1 MEITYPDGTIQ
12 EIPVHENGDWTA
24 TVPDGVTLEEGDQL
38 IVHQTDEAGNT
49 SDDTTLEVTD
59 TTKPEPPVVDP
70 VEPGDTEITG
80 KGEPGATVTITYP
93 DGSTQEVTVGD
104 DGV

>member
-38 IVHQTDEAGNT
+38 IVHQTD
-49 SDDTTLEVTD
+49 EVTD